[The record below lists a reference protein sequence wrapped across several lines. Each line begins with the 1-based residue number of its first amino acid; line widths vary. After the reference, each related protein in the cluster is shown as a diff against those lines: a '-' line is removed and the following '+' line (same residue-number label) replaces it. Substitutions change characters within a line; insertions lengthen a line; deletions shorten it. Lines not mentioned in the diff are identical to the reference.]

1 VGDVIKLQAG
11 DIVPADCAIIVCQD
25 LVVDESKIVQE
36 ELKNKAY
43 RFDEQNPER
52 MRKTLIDD
60 PFLLSSS
67 LVIEGSATVIV
78 CCVGPR
84 SRRVKEIFDTNS

>member
-1 VGDVIKLQAG
+1 MGDVIKLQAG